1 MPVCSLC
8 KIKTPSTILIKA
20 TMQMSLLNNKLLLC
34 YAFFL
39 LTSHTKQHPTVKKT
53 HFTNIANEAESVDE
67 SNVCCNFQVCMS
79 HIQQVVH
86 YLNITTNGTK
96 PVWIA
101 LDR

>member
-39 LTSHTKQHPTVKKT
+39 LTSHTKQQPTAKKI
-53 HFTNIANEAESVDE
+53 HFTNRANEAESVDK
-67 SNVCCNFQVCMS
+67 SS
-79 HIQQVVH
+79 SSYVV
-86 YLNITTNGTK
+86 ISK
-96 PVWIA
+96 CV
-101 LDR
+101 